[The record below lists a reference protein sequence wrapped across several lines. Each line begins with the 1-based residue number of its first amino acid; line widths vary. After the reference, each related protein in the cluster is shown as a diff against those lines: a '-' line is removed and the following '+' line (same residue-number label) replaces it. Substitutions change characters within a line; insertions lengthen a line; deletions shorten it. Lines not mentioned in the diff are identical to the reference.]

1 MGISVRITFL
11 RNTLQT
17 RCKTLRKPSEDVSG
31 DVSSFN
37 KRKGR
42 PNAPLF
48 LVIVL
53 SPPCLVSA
61 PPPLRSALH
70 RPATSTGGQKD
81 STTTVH
87 LETRWLGQKKWFL
100 CPGSTLYPLNTNKL
114 LLLLLL
120 LGYCSGTGLVLLYR
134 CTVCVIMYIMYSI
147 SSTLPCDRTPVLFL
161 CFILH
166 RSWAFKAGL

>member
-1 MGISVRITFL
+1 MFQRMF
-11 RNTLQT
+11 R
-17 RCKTLRKPSEDVSG
+17 VSIKERG
-31 DVSSFN
+31 
-37 KRKGR
+37 GR
-42 PNAPLF
+42 M
-48 LVIVL
+48 
-53 SPPCLVSA
+53 PPCSSSSSCLRLVSVSA